1 MDMIT
6 TIPVTTQVTAPAE
19 DAPDVC
25 WCGQDLDRVRG
36 RHCSRCG
43 TARATRSVATL
54 SRLAA

>member
-25 WCGQDLDRVRG
+25 WCGQDLD
-36 RHCSRCG
+36 
-43 TARATRSVATL
+43 L
-54 SRLAA
+54 SLIHI

>member
-1 MDMIT
+1 MNMIS
-6 TIPVTTQVTAPAE
+6 TIPVTTQVTPPAG

-43 TARATRSVATL
+43 TARAVRPVSIL